1 MLYLLLAASAFVLFW
16 FARSWILNERHPTPQ
31 PIDPTPGS
39 GVPLPDT
46 DDVETQPSNP
56 KRRTTP

>member
-46 DDVETQPSNP
+46 DDVETKPSNP
-56 KRRTTP
+56 KRRTP